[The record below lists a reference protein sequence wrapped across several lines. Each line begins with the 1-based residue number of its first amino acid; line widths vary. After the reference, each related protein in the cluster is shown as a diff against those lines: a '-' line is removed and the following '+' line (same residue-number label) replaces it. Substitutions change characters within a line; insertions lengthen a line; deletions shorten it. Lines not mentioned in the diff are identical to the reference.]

1 MEITLERR
9 TKLDFAHQMRWLV
22 VEAYPEAEVIR
33 VAWTIWEH
41 PSQGAVVRDGVPG
54 GGGPAHCAEAGVSP
68 HRPSM
73 AAG

>member
-1 MEITLERR
+1 MEITERR

-33 VAWTIWEH
+33 VVLDNLNTHHKASLYE
-41 PSQGAVVRDGVPG
+41 AF
-54 GGGPAHCAEAGVSP
+54 PAAEARRIAGSWSFIT
-68 HRPSM
+68 HPSM